1 MSAPDATTPA
11 TRDLRATARSVA
23 PLITMGAAWGIRKAM
38 AKGFESRTGRPAPLV
53 RSRQAP
59 ILEKI
64 IWAAVMASMLA
75 LVEALVYKV
84 LDDEVD

>member
-1 MSAPDATTPA
+1 
-11 TRDLRATARSVA
+11 VA
-23 PLITMGAAWGIRKAM
+23 PLIAMGAAWGIRKAM

-64 IWAAVMASMLA
+64 LWAAAMASMLA